1 MKKYIGVLIIII
13 LMMSIGC
20 DTTIPQ
26 FNPKKKAITRKRN
39 IEIEIDTATL
49 AKQEER
55 LKSLFVNK
63 YVPLNY
69 EVNKN
74 PFESVVDLYKSNQ
87 EGVIE
92 GNPLLSLT
100 LDQLKLVGI
109 LKSTFG
115 NIGVIDANGN
125 TYYVKVGDEIGSSK
139 GKIITIT
146 DDMVVVRETIKD
158 IFGNVKTDLKEI
170 YLTQK
175 EGK

>member
-1 MKKYIGVLIIII
+1 MRILLNVFILVLFVVA
-13 LMMSIGC
+13 IGC
-20 DTTIPQ
+20 DSSIPEFKPKTI
-26 FNPKKKAITRKRN
+26 KRN
-39 IEIEIDTATL
+39 VKKVSFQIDNKTL
-49 AKQEER
+49 TKQEEK

-69 EVNKN
+69 EASKN
-74 PFESVVDLYKSNQ
+74 PFESVVDLYKANQ
-87 EGVIE
+87 ESVSE
-92 GNPLLSLT
+92 GNPLLSLN

-125 TYYVKVGDEIGSSK
+125 TFYVKVGDEIGSMR
-139 GKIITIT
+139 GKIITISE
-146 DDMVVVRETIKD
+146 DMMVVRQTEKD